1 MNYIIKNY
9 ERKIMSSI
17 KSLLVTLVSLCI
29 FASCSAK
36 KDPVTGKTIRQET
49 NVNKKVEAADGIF
62 FKNNGTRG
70 TNFEF
75 ATSNI
80 LWRATIETLEFM
92 PLVNA
97 NYSGGILTTDWYSGK
112 NTNYEYIKIN
122 VRFLSNELNPNSI
135 SVSAF
140 DKKCDENGLKCKISK
155 NLNNNLSSK
164 IKNKILA
171 KAKEL
176 NIENNSKKK

>member
-1 MNYIIKNY
+1 MRSIKN
-9 ERKIMSSI
+9 
-17 KSLLVTLVSLCI
+17 LLIPFIILSI

-49 NVNKKVEAADGIF
+49 NVNKKVETADGIF
-62 FKNNGTRG
+62 FKNYGNKG

-80 LWRATIETLEFM
+80 LWRASVETLEFM

-135 SVSAF
+135 SVSVF

-155 NLNNNLSSK
+155 NLSNDLSSK
-164 IKNKILA
+164 IKNKIIA

-176 NIENNSKKK
+176 NIENTSKKN